1 MQAQKRLVVYSMST
15 RPDSQQRR
23 VAISVEYDGSGYR
36 GWQTQAH
43 DTQVVQTKIEQALSK
58 IAAEPI
64 SVTCAG
70 RTDSGVHASSQV
82 CHFDTFAIRDPY
94 NWVMGVN
101 SQLPGDISV
110 AWALE
115 VDPSFHARFG
125 ALSRQYVYLIKYSL
139 SRSALLKN
147 VVTLTHQRLDPQL
160 MAVAARSLIGTYDF
174 NAFRS
179 AQCQAKMSVRSVTR
193 LSVHYHDQL
202 IAVHAEA
209 NGFLQHMVRNIV
221 GVLMAIGAKEQPT
234 SWVKH
239 VLASKDRTKGGVTAP
254 SHGLYFLGPT
264 YCDSYNLPNTVRI
277 PQIARDILRT
287 DPLKCVL

>member
-1 MQAQKRLVVYSMST
+1 MQAQKRLALYLMST

-36 GWQTQAH
+36 GWQTQKH
-43 DTQVVQTKIEQALSK
+43 DNQVVQTRVEQALSK
-58 IAAEPI
+58 IAAERI
-64 SVTCAG
+64 SVTCSG

-82 CHFDTFAIRDPY
+82 CHFDTYAIRDPY

-101 SQLPGDISV
+101 SQLPDDISV
-110 AWALE
+110 AWASE
-115 VDPSFHARFG
+115 VDPEFHARFR
-125 ALSRQYVYLIKYSL
+125 ALSRQYVYLIKCSS
-139 SRSALLKN
+139 SRSALLKKS
-147 VVTLTHQRLDPQL
+147 VTLTHKKLDPQL
-160 MAVAARSLIGTYDF
+160 MAVAAQSLIGTYDF

-179 AQCQAKMSVRSVTR
+179 AKCQAKTSVRSVTR
-193 LSVHYHDQL
+193 LSVHHHDQL
-202 IAVHAEA
+202 IALHVEA

-234 SWVKH
+234 CWVEH
-239 VLASKDRTKGGVTAP
+239 VLASKERTEGGVTAS

-287 DPLKCVL
+287 DPLEC